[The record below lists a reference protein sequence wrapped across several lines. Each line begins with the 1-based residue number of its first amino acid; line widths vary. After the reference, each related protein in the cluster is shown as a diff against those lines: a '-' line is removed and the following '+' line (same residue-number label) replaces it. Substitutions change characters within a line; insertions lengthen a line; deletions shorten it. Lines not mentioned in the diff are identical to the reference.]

1 MGETLTVSVDTSKDV
16 QQPSLEEL
24 AAKMDE
30 ANPPSESVEDRP
42 EWLPDK
48 FKSVED
54 MAKAYS
60 ELEKKLGSKATP
72 DIPVKEATKTS
83 NDATE
88 GSAEAQDGD
97 AEEPEGVDAPTED
110 AAREASEKAGL
121 DFDNLSAKYWEQGDL
136 DETDYKALEKAGI
149 PKTIVQSFI
158 KGQEAL
164 LDATRQ
170 SVFQTVGGE
179 DSYNSMTEWAADNL
193 DAAEINAYNKA
204 VNSGQMDVA
213 MMAVKGLKA
222 RFDAENGFEPAR
234 TIAATGAKAGA
245 SVYRSIAEMEKDM
258 GDPRYKT
265 DPAFRKDVER
275 KLARSD
281 IM

>member
-24 AAKMDE
+24 AAKIDE
-30 ANPPSESVEDRP
+30 ANPPAESSEDRP
-42 EWLPDK
+42 EWLPEK
-48 FKSVED
+48 FKSAED
-54 MAKAYS
+54 LAKAYS
-60 ELEKKLGSKATP
+60 ELEKKLGSKSTP
-72 DIPVKEATKTS
+72 DIPPKEA
-83 NDATE
+83 AQAP
-88 GSAEAQDGD
+88 AEAQDGD
-97 AEEPEGVDAPTED
+97 SAKAEGNDAPNES

-121 DFDNLSAKYWEQGDL
+121 NFDELSSKYWERGDL
-136 DETDYKALEKAGI
+136 EEADYTALEKAGI
-149 PKTIVQSFI
+149 PKNIVQSYI

-170 SVFQTVGGE
+170 SVFKTVGGE
-179 DSYNSMTEWAADNL
+179 ESYNSMTSWAADNL
-193 DAAEINAYNKA
+193 DQEEINAYNKA

-222 RFDAENGFEPAR
+222 RFDAEVGYEPAR
-234 TIAATGAKAGA
+234 TVTATGAKAGA
-245 SVYRSIAEMEKDM
+245 TVYRSVAELEKDM
-258 GDPRYKT
+258 GDPRYKN

-281 IM
+281 IF

>member
-42 EWLPDK
+42 EWLPEK

-60 ELEKKLGSKATP
+60 ELEKKLGSKSTP
-72 DIPVKEATKTS
+72 DIPAKEAPEAPT
-83 NDATE
+83 
-88 GSAEAQDGD
+88 EAQDGD
-97 AEEPEGVDAPTED
+97 SKESEGEDTPNED

-136 DETDYKALEKAGI
+136 DEADYKALEKAGI
-149 PKTIVQSFI
+149 PKNIVQSFI

-179 DSYNSMTEWAADNL
+179 DSYNNMTAWAADNL

-222 RFDAENGFEPAR
+222 RFDAENGYEPAR
-234 TIAATGAKAGA
+234 TVTASGAKTGAA
-245 SVYRSIAEMEKDM
+245 VYRSIAEMEKDM

-281 IM
+281 IF